1 MGRKIRWD
9 DAWVH
14 VHDGAGP
21 VVCTKHRRF
30 IPCRFKEGCTY
41 SDLDEDVHA
50 VREYQQSVIREANE
64 ERKS

>member
-1 MGRKIRWD
+1 MSRKIPWD
-9 DAWVH
+9 DMWVYD
-14 VHDGAGP
+14 HDEAGP

-41 SDLDEDVHA
+41 SDLDEDVRA

>member
-1 MGRKIRWD
+1 MSRNTPWD
-9 DAWVH
+9 EVWVY
-14 VHDGAGP
+14 DRYDAGP

-41 SDLDEDVHA
+41 SDLDEDVRA